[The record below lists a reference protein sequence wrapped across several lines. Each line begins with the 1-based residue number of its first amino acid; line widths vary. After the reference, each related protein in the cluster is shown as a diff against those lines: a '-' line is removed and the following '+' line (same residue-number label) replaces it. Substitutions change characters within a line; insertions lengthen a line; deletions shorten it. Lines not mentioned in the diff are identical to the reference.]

1 VDALVFTGSNEE
13 MFAEFKALM
22 KREFDM
28 TDLGKMKFFLGV
40 EVVQNDE
47 GIYLSQNALEI
58 LERFGLEN
66 ANSVR
71 NLMVPSI
78 KLMKNEDGKQ
88 VDMTQYKQM
97 VCSFMYLSVNRSD
110 LMFVVSLVSRY
121 MERPISLHMQAI
133 KRVLRNVK
141 GSVDLGI
148 CYKRGVVSDEM
159 LMAFSDS
166 DYVGD
171 QDDHRSTSGY
181 VLMLNGGAVGWSL
194 KKQPVVSLS
203 ILEA

>member
-1 VDALVFTGSNEE
+1 MVSLYVDDLVFTRSNEE

-47 GIYLSQNALEI
+47 GIYLSQKKYALEI

-66 ANSVR
+66 ANSVH
-71 NLMVPSI
+71 NLMVPGI
-78 KLMKNEDGKQ
+78 KLMKNKDGKQ
-88 VDMTQYKQM
+88 MDMTQYKEM
-97 VCSFMYLSVNRSD
+97 VCSFMYLSVTRQD
-110 LMFVVSLVSRY
+110 LMFVVSLVNRY
-121 MERPISLHMQAI
+121 IERPISLHMRAI

-141 GSVDLGI
+141 GSMDLGI
-148 CYKRGVVSDEM
+148 CYKRGAASDEM

-166 DYVGD
+166 DYVSD
-171 QDDHRSTSGY
+171 
-181 VLMLNGGAVGWSL
+181 
-194 KKQPVVSLS
+194 
-203 ILEA
+203 